1 MWSDNETSLD
11 LVNVQ
16 HLVGAVTGIAQA
28 PNLQPVTIGVF
39 GPWGSGKSS
48 VMKMVREDVEA
59 KKGVVCVTFNGWLF
73 EGYED
78 AKAALMGTILDELE
92 DQLTLKGKTLELAK
106 HLRKRIDWLRLMGMA
121 GKNLL
126 SFTLTGMPSP
136 DTMGQAAMAVAE
148 HAKSL
153 DVDEVKKLVKESPEK
168 DSNPRKTVREF
179 RDDFARLLEQSKVDT
194 LVVLIDD
201 LDRCLP
207 DTVIETLEAIRL
219 FLFVP
224 KTAFVIGADE
234 YLVQHAVKLR
244 FPEVKG
250 SQYDVGR
257 DYLEKLVQVPVRV
270 PPLGRAEVETYINL
284 LFAERRLEKEAFE
297 DLSQKLLARTPE
309 TVFDVGFSLQT
320 AEDLL
325 GEVSGE
331 LRDDLTLAQ
340 QVSGVLTNVLKGNPR
355 QVKRFLNT
363 LLLRLSMAK
372 SRNVP
377 LKRRVLAKLMLMEEF
392 RPEAFR
398 TLGEWQAEADG
409 RPPEIQELEAHLQS
423 RRPEEAPDA
432 DAPDDDPAVVG
443 ERATAWLD
451 EGWIESWLAMEPPLA
466 DENLGNYFYFARD
479 SVTLTTAGGQRL
491 SRPAKEV
498 LDLYLSPSEAYRR
511 RAKTRSAE
519 LNEADAVSVFQAL
532 ADRARRHEDLGDPA
546 SPLDSLLSLIEAR
559 PVLLGEAVSFLGRM
573 GPSRL
578 PVKIVPAV
586 TRITAGTP
594 SEAAALDLMRRW
606 ARSGEGPVAMAAKRR
621 LSKKGAGASRPS

>member
-16 HLVGAVTGIAQA
+16 HLVSAVSDIALT
-28 PNLQPVTIGVF
+28 PHLQPVTVGVF

-48 VMKMVREDVEA
+48 VMKMVREEVEA
-59 KKGVVCVTFNGWLF
+59 TDGIVCVPFNGWLF

-92 DQLTLKGKTLELAK
+92 DNLTLKGKTLDLAK

-136 DTMGQAAMAVAE
+136 DTVGQAAVTVAE

-153 DVDEVKKLVKESPEK
+153 DIDEVKKLVKESPEE

-179 RDDFARLLEQSKVDT
+179 RDDFARLLEHSNVKS
-194 LVVLIDD
+194 LIVLIDD

-224 KTAFVIGADE
+224 RTAFVIGADE
-234 YLVQHAVKLR
+234 YLVQHAVKMR

-284 LFAERRLEKEAFE
+284 LFAERRLEKDAFE
-297 DLSQKLLARTPE
+297 VLSRKLLARTPE

-325 GEVSGE
+325 GEVSDE

-363 LLLRLSMAK
+363 LLLRLSMAE

-377 LKRRVLAKLMLMEEF
+377 LKRRVLAKLMLLEEF

-409 RPPEIQELEAHLQS
+409 RPPEIQELEAYLQS
-423 RRPEEAPDA
+423 SNPDEAPD
-432 DAPDDDPAVVG
+432 PDDPDDSPAVVVG
-443 ERATAWLD
+443 RSAAWLD
-451 EGWIESWLAMEPPLA
+451 AGWIESWLSMEPRLA
-466 DENLGNYFYFARD
+466 GEDLGTYFYFARD

-511 RAKTRSAE
+511 SAKKRAAE
-519 LNEADAVSVFQAL
+519 LSEADAVTVFQGL
-532 ADRARRHEDLGDPA
+532 ADRTRRHEDLGVSS
-546 SPLDSLLSLIEAR
+546 SPLFALLDLVETRPFLLSEA
-559 PVLLGEAVSFLGRM
+559 LSFLGRTSA
-573 GPSRL
+573 SRL
-578 PVKIVPAV
+578 PVKVVPALN
-586 TRITAGTP
+586 RITSKTP
-594 SEAAALDLMRRW
+594 FESSATDLMRRW
-606 ARSGEGPVAMAAKRR
+606 ATASEGALATLAERQ
-621 LSKKGAGASRPS
+621 LSKKRAANSRSS